1 MYCAE
6 TKETFW
12 FLTCIQHCRWG
23 GGRRPS
29 VTGNVAGFAHNC
41 LFCILYEKAGQF
53 EICPK
58 ILLGCAHSL
67 VKAWEVF
74 FNNPDH
80 LPTFISLEQHTDLI
94 LQ

>member
-1 MYCAE
+1 MYHVE
-6 TKETFW
+6 TKEKLW
-12 FLTCIQHCRWG
+12 FNVQHSRWG

-58 ILLGCAHSL
+58 TLLGCARSL
-67 VKAWEVF
+67 AKAWKVF
-74 FNNPDH
+74 
-80 LPTFISLEQHTDLI
+80 LTISQYSVL
-94 LQ
+94 